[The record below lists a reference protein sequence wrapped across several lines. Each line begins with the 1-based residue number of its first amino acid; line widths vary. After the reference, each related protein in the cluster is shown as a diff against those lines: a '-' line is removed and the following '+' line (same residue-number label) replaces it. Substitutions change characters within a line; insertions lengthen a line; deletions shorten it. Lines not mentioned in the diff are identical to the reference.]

1 MFSSFSVFLL
11 AVYWLFF
18 NDLIFFEI
26 CISAL
31 FLKHLPLEQLQ
42 DKQQQGIQ

>member
-11 AVYWLFF
+11 TVYWLFF

-26 CISAL
+26 YISAL
-31 FLKHLPLEQLQ
+31 FPKHLPLEQLQ
-42 DKQQQGIQ
+42 DKQQQGVQ